1 MKRNTH
7 NPIHMTRHNTY
18 AVILAGG
25 SGTRFWPL
33 SRELEPKHLLKFYS
47 DESLLQQTIKR
58 IIPLIAPA
66 RIYIVTNGLHKFE
79 LTLQASIF
87 GIPENNII
95 IEPEGKNTA
104 PAIGLAA
111 LTIAKK
117 DKNATLAIL
126 PADHHIADNKKF
138 IVTLKTA
145 VNAAKDNY
153 IVTLG
158 IKPTYPA
165 TGYGY
170 IRINPKPETRNPKF
184 HKVEKFTEKPDLKT
198 AKKFIQDKC
207 YLWNSGMFIVNAKVI
222 LNEIKKYLPKLH
234 KELVKIAKGAD
245 IQKIYKS
252 LDSISIDYGVLEKS
266 KNTAVIPVFDLGWSD
281 LGTLSALE
289 TFLSKDENE
298 NIVQANSI
306 DIDSKNVIILGKSR
320 LISTIGLRDLII
332 ADTEDALLICHK
344 EKAED
349 VKKMVEKVKQAGG
362 YEHFSSNTVKR
373 PWGTYTVINKGNGY
387 KVKVIQLLPHK
398 RLSLQR
404 HKFRSEHWVVVEGT
418 AKVTCKGKESLIY
431 SNESIFV
438 PPGHLHRLENPTNKP
453 LKIVEVQS
461 GSYLEED
468 DIERVEDDFKRTQ

>member
-1 MKRNTH
+1 MKRDTH
-7 NPIHMTRHNTY
+7 NSISTTKDNTY

-33 SRELEPKHLLKFYS
+33 SRQIEPKHLLKFYG

-58 IIPLIAPA
+58 IIPLVTPA
-66 RIYIVTNGLHKFE
+66 LIYIITNNLHKFE
-79 LTLQASIF
+79 LTQQASIF
-87 GIPENNII
+87 GIPESNII

-111 LTIAKK
+111 VNIIKK
-117 DKNATLAIL
+117 DSDPTLIIL

-138 IVTLKTA
+138 ISTLKTA
-145 VNAAKDNY
+145 VTVAKDNH

-158 IKPTYPA
+158 IKPTNPA

-170 IRINPKPETRNPKF
+170 IKVNEKLKIKNAKW
-184 HKVEKFTEKPDLKT
+184 HKVQKFVEKPDLKK
-198 AKKFIQDKC
+198 AKKYIKDKN
-207 YLWNSGMFIVNAKVI
+207 YFWNSGMFIVKAKVI
-222 LNEIKKYLPKLH
+222 LNETKKYLPKLH
-234 KELVKIAKGAD
+234 KELTKIANGED
-245 IQKIYKS
+245 IQKIYKN
-252 LDSISIDYGVLEKS
+252 LNSISIDYGVLEKS
-266 KNTAVIPVFDLGWSD
+266 KNSVVIPVFNLGWSD
-281 LGTLSALE
+281 LGTLCALD
-289 TFLSKDENE
+289 TLLSKDKNE

-306 DIDSKNVIILGKSR
+306 DIDSRNVIILGQNR
-320 LISTIGLRDLII
+320 LISTIGLKDLII

-387 KVKVIQLLPHK
+387 KVKVIELLAGK

-418 AKVTCKGKESLIY
+418 AKVTCQGKENLVH

-438 PPGHLHRLENPTNKP
+438 APEQLHRLENPANKP

-468 DIERVEDDFKRTQ
+468 DIERLDDDFKR